1 MGRWGRQRVSPCL
14 GTPACVAVSWDAIVC
29 HHRVLGVVAVIP
41 GEHQSTIVSRAW
53 HNIAIV
59 SKEPTRQKV
68 NIVVSR
74 IDGYCHH
81 VSPYNRLNRE
91 NLSQILFHQV
101 PHLPL
106 KFLNLL
112 CLIVDRNCLFL
123 NRIFKK
129 IQSLE

>member
-1 MGRWGRQRVSPCL
+1 MYR
-14 GTPACVAVSWDAIVC
+14 
-29 HHRVLGVVAVIP
+29 HRVLGVVAVIP

-91 NLSQILFHQV
+91 NLSQILFRQGV
-101 PHLPL
+101 PHLDLPF

-112 CLIVDRNCLFL
+112 CLFL

-129 IQSLE
+129 IQSLEYLA

>member
-1 MGRWGRQRVSPCL
+1 MDIDVLLQLQPLCFSKGVLCLGAL

-74 IDGYCHH
+74 IDG
-81 VSPYNRLNRE
+81 
-91 NLSQILFHQV
+91 
-101 PHLPL
+101 
-106 KFLNLL
+106 
-112 CLIVDRNCLFL
+112 
-123 NRIFKK
+123 
-129 IQSLE
+129 